1 MSIGSVDA
9 GETETSGSGLGLY
22 MIKQIIESHNGTIH
36 AESDGSGKGTT
47 FFLLLPNGAEKLN
60 NTKLQKE

>member
-1 MSIGSVDA
+1 
-9 GETETSGSGLGLY
+9 